1 MKLIKYDLDKSL
13 YVPDYL
19 SSANNICFLDIETD
33 GLSHMYNRVI
43 LVGLFLI
50 DLNSDTQ
57 SIVQVF
63 SEKPEDEPA
72 VLEKLNNLLSGVDTV
87 FTYNGASF
95 DFPFLKKRFEKHR
108 MSHSLDCLN
117 HIDLMKKIR
126 KHKQKLSLPDC
137 KLKTV
142 EKVVGVQRS
151 DTISGKESVLL
162 YREYL
167 KSKSPALE
175 KTILKHNYEDIY
187 YLPEILKIEE
197 LLEPQNSISIS
208 VAGRHIMLSLDP
220 EKIKFSKS
228 KFKLSISSPSLDI
241 PKYMV
246 FEDNYSLSWNTLSG
260 SLELEFFTE
269 SAVDN
274 DSREVKFIDFTD
286 TAFEE
291 LLSSPIIPVCIG
303 AEVQYS
309 SIFRLVEYVVKKH
322 I

>member
-50 DLNSDTQ
+50 DLKSDTQ

-63 SEKPEDEPA
+63 SEKPEDEPS
-72 VLEKLNNLLSGVDTV
+72 VLEKLNSLLSGVDTV

-108 MSHSLDCLN
+108 MAHSLDCLN

-126 KHKQKLSLPDC
+126 KHKQKLSIPDC

-151 DTISGKESVLL
+151 DTFCG
-162 YREYL
+162 
-167 KSKSPALE
+167 
-175 KTILKHNYEDIY
+175 
-187 YLPEILKIEE
+187 
-197 LLEPQNSISIS
+197 
-208 VAGRHIMLSLDP
+208 
-220 EKIKFSKS
+220 
-228 KFKLSISSPSLDI
+228 
-241 PKYMV
+241 
-246 FEDNYSLSWNTLSG
+246 
-260 SLELEFFTE
+260 
-269 SAVDN
+269 
-274 DSREVKFIDFTD
+274 
-286 TAFEE
+286 
-291 LLSSPIIPVCIG
+291 
-303 AEVQYS
+303 
-309 SIFRLVEYVVKKH
+309 
-322 I
+322 